1 MRQKSKDPDEM
12 PPVGLPDGRAARW
25 ESHRENRRAELVAAA
40 VAAIDQHGPAASI
53 AEIAAVAGVS
63 RPVLY
68 RYFADK
74 DDLHRAV
81 GRWGATSVLEG
92 LLPALLS
99 DEPIR
104 ERVRAGVDA
113 YLTLIDEHPQV
124 FALLVGHV
132 GPGVRGGDPLADG
145 KEMIAAAIARTMG
158 DALRDLG
165 IDAGG
170 AEPWAHGLVGLGLST
185 GTWWLERRTMTR
197 AAVGTYLSGFVWHA
211 FEGIAMEYGVELDAK
226 GQLRVV
232 THE

>member
-1 MRQKSKDPDEM
+1 VSPKSKD
-12 PPVGLPDGRAARW
+12 LPEERGARADGSTDGRAVRW
-25 ESHRENRRAELVAAA
+25 ATHRENRRIELVAAA
-40 VAAIDQHGPAASI
+40 VAAIDRHGPDASI

-63 RPVLY
+63 KPVLY

-81 GRWGATSVLEG
+81 GLWGATTVLEG

-99 DEPIR
+99 DLPVR

-124 FALLVGHV
+124 FALLVGHL
-132 GPGVRGGDPLADG
+132 GDGDPLADG

-165 IDAGG
+165 ADAGG

-185 GTWWLERRTMTR
+185 GTWWLERRTMTK
-197 AAVGTYLSGFVWHA
+197 AAVGTYLTGFVWHA
-211 FEGIAMEYGVELDAK
+211 FEGIAAEHGVELDGR
-226 GQLRVV
+226 GQLRAV
-232 THE
+232 HP

>member
-1 MRQKSKDPDEM
+1 MPRKSKDS
-12 PPVGLPDGRAARW
+12 PVTSGPVDASPDGRAARW
-25 ESHRENRRAELVAAA
+25 ESHRENRRAELVDAA
-40 VAAIDQHGPAASI
+40 VAAIDQYGPDASI

-81 GRWGATSVLEG
+81 GLWGATTVLDG

-99 DEPIR
+99 DQPVR

-113 YLTLIDEHPQV
+113 YLTLIDQHPHV
-124 FALLVGHV
+124 FTLLVGNA
-132 GPGVRGGDPLADG
+132 GNGDPLADG

-158 DALRDLG
+158 DVLREVG
-165 IDAGG
+165 VDAGG

-185 GTWWLERRTMTR
+185 GTWWLDRRTMTK
-197 AAVGTYLSGFVWHA
+197 AAVGTYLTGFVWHA
-211 FEGIAMEYGVELDAK
+211 FEGITAECGVELDAK
-226 GQLRVV
+226 GRLRVV
-232 THE
+232 DQ